1 MKRRLSIALLM
12 VYIIS
17 IMSSVFAASPIDPI
31 EKPQSLLETFL
42 ATFYTDEY
50 DLYTICGAGDSDLT
64 ETFYAR
70 TCEFYL
76 EDNWDAIK
84 AEYDA
89 MGVTG
94 IHKTRDIDLGI
105 APNSSDLAKSKEDS
119 YYSKL
124 ACISGNGGH
133 DIEIATVLR
142 GTYYYDPNSMEVTQV
157 SKPVITY
164 KAISYGNGKEQLYD
178 TTLTGSKAGK
188 FGAAFSLSTY
198 VRYTVTAEN
207 MSVITYKY
215 GPYTHSFMGYVD
227 D

>member
-70 TCEFYL
+70 THEFYL

-119 YYSKL
+119 YYSTL
-124 ACISGNGGH
+124 SCISGNGGH
-133 DIEIATVLR
+133 DIEMATVLR
-142 GTYYYDPNSMEVTQV
+142 GTYYYNPNTMEVTQV
-157 SKPVITY
+157 SKPVVTY
-164 KAISYGNGKEQLYD
+164 KAISNGNGKEELYS
-178 TTLTGSKAGK
+178 TTSTGSKMGK
-188 FGAAFSLSTY
+188 FGAAFSYRTY
-198 VRYTVTAEN
+198 IRYKVTYQN
-207 MSVITYKY
+207 MSVITYEY
-215 GPYTHSFMGYVD
+215 GPYTHSFTANVND
-227 D
+227 